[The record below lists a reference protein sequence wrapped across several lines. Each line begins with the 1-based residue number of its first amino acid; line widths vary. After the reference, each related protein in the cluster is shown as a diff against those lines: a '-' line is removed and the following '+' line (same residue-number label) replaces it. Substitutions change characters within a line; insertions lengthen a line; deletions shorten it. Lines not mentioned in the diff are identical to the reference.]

1 MNDPIGRRLIARMAP
16 TVRTNFRRGST
27 RWTMLSRAR

>member
-1 MNDPIGRRLIARMAP
+1 MNDPIGSRLIETMNP
-16 TVRTNFRRGST
+16 TVRMNLSRGST